1 MMYSAT
7 LLASL
12 LAFAHGFGSTPPG
25 NDPVCIKDTPRP
37 THQGNHVAGS
47 GLVHTD
53 AGMEGLGVTPHP
65 KS

>member
-25 NDPVCIKDTPRP
+25 NDPVCIKDTGRHAKETTWPAR
-37 THQGNHVAGS
+37 G
-47 GLVHTD
+47 
-53 AGMEGLGVTPHP
+53 
-65 KS
+65 